1 MKISY
6 KWLKE
11 YVDFDL
17 TPQETADALTSTG
30 LEVDALDEVQAIRG
44 GLKGLYV
51 GKVLTCEPHPN
62 SDHLHITTVDLGKG
76 EPQQIVCGAP
86 NVAAGQ
92 KVIVADLGCVL
103 YDGDKEF
110 TIKKS
115 KLRGVESFGMI
126 CAEDEIGVGT
136 DHAGIIVLPDD
147 AVVGTPAAEYYHLES
162 DWVIDIDI
170 TANRADALSHYGV
183 ARDLYAWLV
192 QRGHKTSLHRP
203 DCSQFVV
210 DNEDLPID
218 VEIEN
223 TEACKRYAC
232 VSITGCDVKESPK
245 WMQEKLTAIGL
256 RPINN
261 IVDITNYVMMAYG
274 QPMHC
279 FDADMVT
286 GHKIVV
292 RTQPEGTKFVTLDGE
307 EHILGEHD
315 LSICNAEE
323 PMCIAGIFGGKGSGT
338 YETTKNVVLESAY
351 FHPTWIR
358 KSARRHGL
366 STDASF
372 RFERGVD
379 PNGTIYALKQA
390 AILCKELAGG
400 KVSMQIK
407 DVYPNPLPDFPVR
420 LNYEYCDRL
429 IGKRLGE
436 DTIKSIANSLE
447 MKITS
452 EDAEGLDL
460 VVPAYRVD
468 VKRPCDVVED
478 ILRIYGYNNVEIPT
492 QLKSSLTVPDEQ
504 DREHKLTNI
513 IGEQLVGC
521 GFNEILNNS
530 MTKTSYYDKDEL
542 NAYSWA
548 TTAKVMNP
556 LSADLGV
563 MRQTLVFGG
572 LESLA
577 RNINRKRS
585 NLRFFELGNVYHYA
599 PEKDD
604 HDASITAYSQESH
617 LSLWLTGKRV
627 EGSWAH
633 PDEETSFY
641 ELKAYVENILR
652 RVGVPAGLI
661 VASKSENNLFSEA
674 LTLKNRGGKVLCEY
688 GKLAKKVC
696 HECGVEKVVYYAEFN
711 WSAVLKAVK
720 KNKVEFKEL
729 SKFPAVSRDLALL
742 VDASVEFAQIEQV
755 ARQSEKKLLRKV
767 ELFDVYQGK
776 NLPAGKKSYAVNFIL
791 EDDERTLND
800 KQIEAIMQKIIKNL
814 TNKLG
819 AELR

>member
-30 LEVDALDEVQAIRG
+30 LEVDALDEVEAIKG

-51 GKVLTCEPHPN
+51 GKVLTCEMHPN
-62 SDHLHITTVDLGKG
+62 SDHLHVTTVDLGKG

-92 KVIVADLGCVL
+92 KVIVADLGCKL

-110 TIKKS
+110 VIKKS
-115 KLRGVESFGMI
+115 RLRGIDSYGMI
-126 CAEDEIGVGT
+126 CAEDEIDVGN
-136 DHAGIIVLPDD
+136 DHSGIIVLPED
-147 AVVGTPAAEYYHLES
+147 AVVGTPAAEYYHLDS

-192 QRGHKTSLHRP
+192 QRGYKTSLHRP
-203 DCSQFVV
+203 DCSKFHV
-210 DNEDLPID
+210 DNESMPID

-232 VSITGCDVKESPK
+232 LSITDCDVKESPK

-261 IVDITNYVMMAYG
+261 IVDITNYIMMAYG

-279 FDADMVT
+279 FDADKVI

-292 RTQPEGTKFVTLDGE
+292 RTQPEGTKFVTLDGV
-307 EHILGEHD
+307 EHTLGEHD

-358 KSARRHGL
+358 KSARHHGL

-390 AILCKELAGG
+390 AILCQELAGG

-407 DVYPNPLPDFPVR
+407 DVYPNPLPNFDVR

-429 IGKRLGE
+429 IGKKLGV
-436 DTIKSIANSLE
+436 DTIKNIVTSLE
-447 MKITS
+447 MKINK

-460 VVPAYRVD
+460 TVPAYRVD

-492 QLKSSLTVPDEQ
+492 QLKSSLTVENEEDK
-504 DREHKLTNI
+504 EHKLENI
-513 IGEQLVGC
+513 VSEQLVGC

-530 MTKTSYYDKDEL
+530 LTKESYYNKDEL
-542 NAYSWA
+542 NAYPWA
-548 TTAKVMNP
+548 NTVKIMNP
-556 LSADLGV
+556 LSVDLGV

-577 RNINRKRS
+577 RNINRKRE
-585 NLRFFELGNVYHYA
+585 NLRFFEVGNVYHYA

-604 HDASITAYSQESH
+604 HDAPISAYSQQYH
-617 LSLWLTGKRV
+617 LALWLTGKRV

-652 RVGVPAGLI
+652 RAGLAQGLA
-661 VASKSENNLFSEA
+661 VESKTENNLFA
-674 LTLKNRGGKVLCEY
+674 YGLTLKSRQGVVFAEY
-688 GKLAKKVC
+688 GKLAKKVT
-696 HECGVEKVVYYAEFN
+696 HECGVDKDVYYAELN
-711 WSAVLKAVK
+711 WSAIVKATK
-720 KNKVEFKEL
+720 KNKIEFKEL
-729 SKFPAVSRDLALL
+729 SKYPSVSRDLALL
-742 VDASVEFAQIEQV
+742 VDDNVEFAQIEQI
-755 ARQSEKKLLRKV
+755 ARKAEKKLLKSV
-767 ELFDVYQGK
+767 TLFDVYQGK
-776 NLPAGKKSYAVNFIL
+776 NLPAGKKSYAVNFVF
-791 EDDERTLND
+791 EDVEKTLSE
-800 KQIEAIMQKIIKNL
+800 KQIDAMMQKLIASLK
-814 TNKLG
+814 KQLG